1 MFLNILFNQYT
12 FFIYFNH
19 NIPFNCFYYS
29 SKQFNHNCIIFNK
42 SSNYLNYFSKLCCL
56 IHIIFDIPLNFQ
68 NFFKYSYSQYHIIF
82 DKPLNYHFF
91 KYSYSLYRIYFC
103 INSYLQSIN
112 NNYYHNCI
120 NPRLLQYDLQ
130 ILLLLYYYHC

>member
-19 NIPFNCFYYS
+19 NIPFNCFNYS
-29 SKQFNHNCIIFNK
+29 SKLFNFYCIILNK
-42 SSNYLNYFSKLCCL
+42 SSNYLNYFNKLCCL
-56 IHIIFDIPLNFQ
+56 IHIIFDIKINYQ
-68 NFFKYSYSQYHIIF
+68 N
-82 DKPLNYHFF
+82 FF

-103 INSYLQSIN
+103 INSYIQSIN

-120 NPRLLQYDLQ
+120 NPRLLQLYLE
-130 ILLLLYYYHC
+130 ILLLLYYYQS